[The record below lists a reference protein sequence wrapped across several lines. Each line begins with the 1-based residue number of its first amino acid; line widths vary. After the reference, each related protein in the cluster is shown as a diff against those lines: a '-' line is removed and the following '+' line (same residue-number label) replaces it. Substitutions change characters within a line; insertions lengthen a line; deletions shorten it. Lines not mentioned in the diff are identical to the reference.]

1 MREFIFFCIH
11 LIFAMRH
18 ISQTFVTSECE
29 LCNFFLRKIDNENML
44 GEGENNNWYEVIGVP
59 SRSEYK
65 EEPLT
70 TSCTLKTV
78 FYSELRYRLIGELLS
93 HTER

>member
-11 LIFAMRH
+11 LIFAMRR

-29 LCNFFLRKIDNENML
+29 LCNFFLRK
-44 GEGENNNWYEVIGVP
+44 GENNNWYEVIGVP